1 MAIEESKIYEESCT
15 AFRHYST
22 AVMNVR
28 MLVFAQGF
36 VVLTGVGYLINSK
49 EYLEALFS
57 SIFGMGFTSILGMI
71 QWSYYN
77 HANNI
82 LKFLLSFELKVSSNQ
97 EDYGPWNVYAK
108 EKNKR
113 YESAFFK
120 TLIVYGP
127 YLLFLIAFFILFIW
141 TFILYISKIS

>member
-1 MAIEESKIYEESCT
+1 MAIEESKIYEESCA

-22 AVMNVR
+22 AVMNIR

-36 VVLTGVGYLINSK
+36 VVLTGVGYLINGK
-49 EYLEALFS
+49 EYLWALFS
-57 SIFGMGFTSILGMI
+57 SIFGMGFTTILAMI

-82 LKFLLSFELKVSSNQ
+82 LKFLLSFEVKVSSNQ
-97 EDYGPWNVYAK
+97 EDYGPWNVYAR

-113 YESAFFK
+113 YESKFCKA
-120 TLIVYGP
+120 LIVYGP
-127 YLLFLIAFFILFIW
+127 YLLFLVAFAILLIW
-141 TFILYISKIS
+141 TFVLHVSKN